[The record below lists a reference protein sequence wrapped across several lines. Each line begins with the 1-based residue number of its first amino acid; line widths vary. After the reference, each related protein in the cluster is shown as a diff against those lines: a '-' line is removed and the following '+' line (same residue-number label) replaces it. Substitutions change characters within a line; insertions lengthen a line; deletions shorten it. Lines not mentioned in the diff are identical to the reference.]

1 MKKWAPATPTHH
13 HDCLRQNIDTDM
25 SEKKGEWKEK
35 SCCCSRTSA
44 VTFEANIFMMN
55 NLILWLAS

>member
-25 SEKKGEWKEK
+25 SEKGEWKEK
-35 SCCCSRTSA
+35 AAA
-44 VTFEANIFMMN
+44 VQEQALSHLK
-55 NLILWLAS
+55 LISL